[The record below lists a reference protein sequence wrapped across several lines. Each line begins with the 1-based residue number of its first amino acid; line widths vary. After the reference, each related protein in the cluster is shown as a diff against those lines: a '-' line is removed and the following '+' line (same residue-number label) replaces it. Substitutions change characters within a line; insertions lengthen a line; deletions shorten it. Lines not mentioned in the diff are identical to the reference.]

1 MFSYVQETLKTF
13 YSKRN
18 LKVRV
23 YGKRD
28 ASPVQW
34 VGGSCVQTYL
44 YGFKIPPWV
53 F

>member
-18 LKVRV
+18 LKFVCMANAMQVRSNGLEDHV
-23 YGKRD
+23 FRD
-28 ASPVQW
+28 
-34 VGGSCVQTYL
+34 L